1 MSQNL
6 FDARFLLLL
15 DARLTFHMVNEQ
27 IGGIVQYRFVFV
39 RKNEMRSM
47 RRII

>member
-6 FDARFLLLL
+6 LDARFLLLL
-15 DARLTFHMVNEQ
+15 DARLPFHVVNEQ

-39 RKNEMRSM
+39 RKYEMRPM